1 MQYLNLDALD
11 GLSAPAFRQQRPYP
25 WADIQDTLT
34 AEGHARLRAELPEC
48 STFTRVDFSKTACGG
63 AGHDRLSLQYQP
75 GMPLPQ
81 VWDNFIA
88 ELRGPEYLAFVG
100 RMCGIRNTRR
110 LLPTFHWFYS
120 WQGCAVSPHCDAQR
134 KLATHIFYFNTD
146 EDWDPAWG
154 GQFLIMDDQGRL
166 DRRSRPDFSEL
177 QVAAALQTRGNGSLL
192 FQRTAH
198 SWHGVRPLRLRRA
211 KCGRSSFAPSVCHA
225 GRSGGGGSAARTP
238 TGIR

>member
-1 MQYLNLDALD
+1 
-11 GLSAPAFRQQRPYP
+11 
-25 WADIQDTLT
+25 
-34 AEGHARLRAELPEC
+34 
-48 STFTRVDFSKTACGG
+48 
-63 AGHDRLSLQYQP
+63 
-75 GMPLPQ
+75 MPLPQ

-198 SWHGVRPLRLRRA
+198 SWHGVRPLRSAPGQMRKIFICTISLPCWQVWWRRLRGKDPDGYPLSYR
-211 KCGRSSFAPSVCHA
+211 KA
-225 GRSGGGGSAARTP
+225 G
-238 TGIR
+238 